1 MKNTRSHEPK
11 KTYRTIMCT
20 AAQHTDQHTNLH
32 TYIHYIY
39 QKQTSQINI
48 NGQTVKNQI

>member
-1 MKNTRSHEPK
+1 MKNTRSHEP
-11 KTYRTIMCT
+11 TEQYC
-20 AAQHTDQHTNLH
+20 AQQRSTQTNTQIYMHTF
-32 TYIHYIY
+32 IPYIY